1 MFSGVVQRGTEAY
14 RRGIFAVL
22 TSVLGPRRPAASS
35 LDFGSGDGWFAQQ
48 MLATGLVSKVTAV
61 EVQPREKCFVQPV
74 LFDGGRL
81 PFPDRSFD
89 LAYSIDVLHHC
100 DDPRA
105 SLLDLM
111 RCTSRLLVIKD
122 HTYSSAFCLRM
133 LRLLDAQGNRRF
145 GVPTP
150 YHFQRRWEWLL
161 DRTSGIQAADAHSP
175 RPHVTPEFSAGRPT
189 AFSSS
194 PFGSERKN
202 HVPAGRR
209 P

>member
-14 RRGIFAVL
+14 RRGVFDVL
-22 TSVLGPRRPAASS
+22 ASVLGPRRPAANS

-48 MLATGLVSKVTAV
+48 MLAAGLVSKVTAV
-61 EVQPREKCFVQPV
+61 EVQPRKKCFVQPV

-81 PFPDRSFD
+81 PFPDRCFD

-105 SLLDLM
+105 SLSDLM

-122 HTYSSAFCLRM
+122 HTYSSALCLRM
-133 LRLLDAQGNRRF
+133 LQLLDAQGNRRF

-150 YHFQRRWEWLL
+150 YHFQRRWEWLPWIEQEGFHL
-161 DRTSGIQAADAHSP
+161 RTLIHPAPCHGGI
-175 RPHVTPEFSAGRPT
+175 
-189 AFSSS
+189 
-194 PFGSERKN
+194 FGWATNRIQFLAVWERL
-202 HVPAGRR
+202 
-209 P
+209 